1 MIGTKCCL
9 YIVFC
14 IDACVCLLC
23 VLFPVLS
30 GDWCC
35 GGFVTTLNK
44 TCWLKTEKTKS
55 NKGEVEEKNT
65 P

>member
-1 MIGTKCCL
+1 
-9 YIVFC
+9 
-14 IDACVCLLC
+14 
-23 VLFPVLS
+23 VLS

-44 TCWLKTEKTKS
+44 TCWLKTEKKKS